1 MKKSVLAFSLVS
13 AVKPIQLDQKAG
25 SKLHQ
30 TSQNKNEIIPI
41 IKWLAIDLFEVVFDI
56 QLVNGLLFNTIEWRK
71 DKNKVYLHKIVDDL
85 DYQFDF
91 DDFDEETKKE
101 IYYFLMRNFLNQYIY
116 FWPSQLNMLLDLHM

>member
-1 MKKSVLAFSLVS
+1 MDYK
-13 AVKPIQLDQKAG
+13 I
-25 SKLHQ
+25 
-30 TSQNKNEIIPI
+30 NIIPI
-41 IKWLAIDLFEVVFDI
+41 IKWLAIDLFEVVIDI

-101 IYYFLMRNFLNQYIY
+101 IYYFLMRNFLN
-116 FWPSQLNMLLDLHM
+116 

>member
-1 MKKSVLAFSLVS
+1 MIDYKK
-13 AVKPIQLDQKAG
+13 
-25 SKLHQ
+25 
-30 TSQNKNEIIPI
+30 EIIPI

-71 DKNKVYLHKIVDDL
+71 DKGKVYLHKIVDDL

-101 IYYFLMRNFLNQYIY
+101 IYYFLVRNFLN
-116 FWPSQLNMLLDLHM
+116 

>member
-1 MKKSVLAFSLVS
+1 MIDYKK
-13 AVKPIQLDQKAG
+13 
-25 SKLHQ
+25 
-30 TSQNKNEIIPI
+30 EIIPI

-101 IYYFLMRNFLNQYIY
+101 IYYFLMRNFLN
-116 FWPSQLNMLLDLHM
+116 

>member
-1 MKKSVLAFSLVS
+1 MIDYKK
-13 AVKPIQLDQKAG
+13 
-25 SKLHQ
+25 
-30 TSQNKNEIIPI
+30 EIIPV

-71 DKNKVYLHKIVDDL
+71 DKDKVYLHKIVDDL

-101 IYYFLMRNFLNQYIY
+101 IYYFLLRNFLN
-116 FWPSQLNMLLDLHM
+116 

>member
-1 MKKSVLAFSLVS
+1 MIDYKK
-13 AVKPIQLDQKAG
+13 
-25 SKLHQ
+25 
-30 TSQNKNEIIPI
+30 EIIPI

-71 DKNKVYLHKIVDDL
+71 NKNKVYLHKIVDDL

-101 IYYFLMRNFLNQYIY
+101 IYYFLMRNFLN
-116 FWPSQLNMLLDLHM
+116 